1 MEKLT
6 KNKNIASLIFG
17 IILALI
23 FLFPIYLLVVNSLKT
38 PRDVFLNTLGFP
50 EEYMFANFVRAW
62 DMMDFGKVFFNSIF
76 LCVGSISLL
85 IISSVM
91 AAWVLVRTKTI
102 LSSII
107 FIMFIAAMVIP
118 FQSVMLPL
126 VGFMSAI
133 GLLNTRFGLM
143 FMYLGFGSSLSIFLY
158 HGFIK
163 SIPASLEEAAIIDG
177 CSKPLVLWLI
187 VFPLLK
193 PITFTV
199 VILNLIWIWNDYL
212 LPSLVISAKDLRT
225 IPLSMFFFFG
235 QYTKQWH
242 LAMAALTLAI
252 VPVIVFFIMAQKQII
267 RGITQGAIK

>member
-163 SIPASLEEAAIIDG
+163 SIPTSLEEAAIIDG